1 MKPVLARCPPGHY
14 YKAST
19 QNCNM
24 AIANRSRVLMGT
36 HKDDDMVEYTSHV
49 LGRPVMI
56 GSVYDARKNQIYATT
71 SLWSRETVKNRSYSS
86 KSFSSDVSFFAAQ
99 STFDR
104 MAHMDIDANLKLEF
118 LGECSYITKM
128 RVKSWV

>member
-1 MKPVLARCPPGHY
+1 
-14 YKAST
+14 
-19 QNCNM
+19 
-24 AIANRSRVLMGT
+24 
-36 HKDDDMVEYTSHV
+36 MVKYTSHV

-56 GSVYDARKNQIYATT
+56 GSVYDARTNQIYATT
-71 SLWSRETVKNRSYSS
+71 SLWSRQTVKDKSYSS

-118 LGECSYITKM
+118 LGKIGIKDFLTFRIHQINVFRICS
-128 RVKSWV
+128 